1 MSLPELSG
9 LLQIVGEDVQH
20 ELGVRVGVDMSVSV
34 CVEETT

>member
-9 LLQIVGEDVQH
+9 LLEIVGEDVEH
-20 ELGVRVGVDMSVSV
+20 ELRVRVGVDMSVSV